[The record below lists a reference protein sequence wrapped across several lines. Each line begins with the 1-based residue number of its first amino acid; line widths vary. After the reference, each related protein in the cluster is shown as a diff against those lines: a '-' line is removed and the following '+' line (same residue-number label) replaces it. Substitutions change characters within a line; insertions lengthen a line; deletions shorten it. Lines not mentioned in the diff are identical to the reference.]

1 MKNILIAAALITGS
15 AVCLTGTSYGHGG
28 TYRGPGDTVPAGGG
42 GGTGG
47 GPATPGTGGPTTPGP
62 GGPTTPGP
70 GTPGAPGGAPAAPT
84 GPRTQGG
91 GGDSG
96 PDLSV
101 WQFWWGF
108 NKEPYLNLR
117 AAVQAGGVVTGS
129 DDFFAGAGEQ
139 GGAKDTLRPTQEVIR
154 GKVVPALKRIL
165 KDERNNNILTGAMV
179 ALAKIGDDPKAES
192 GKSEMAAELIR
203 FLGDPTQEVA
213 ETAALCLGI
222 LGSESPANIDILIGM
237 LYDDTAKA
245 NEAIAKIDPAL
256 PKVSGKIN
264 FRNRAFAA
272 YGLGLIGARAADEG
286 NKKTIVNALAK
297 MADGPAKQVGN
308 YDVSVACLVAMG
320 LVPMQ
325 IDEAALA
332 AGFDAKK
339 GFVAPAEL
347 KSRVDQIAWLM
358 SYYQDEKNTFLVRA
372 HAPRAVGNLLV
383 GVPAGADGKNLIREA
398 VATRLVTDMDKLSK
412 AENEIKQSCILA
424 LGQIGDCDDEKL
436 DIEIR
441 KQLMEVKEELAD
453 QMARNFAAIS
463 IAQIGGRP
471 GSGAAPT
478 AGLEGK
484 KKDENVRLFL
494 AEQLDKG
501 KSVYRAWAGL
511 SIGVLERALAD
522 AKQPT
527 SSDMKLF
534 VRSAFKDAK
543 QPMEVGAFAVSLGI
557 MQDQDSKEMLREKLD
572 AISEPEARG
581 YIAVALGLVND
592 RVAIDQIQAIL
603 AKSKYQPD
611 LLKSAAIGLGL
622 MGDKSTVETLVR
634 MLGEAQG
641 LASQAAISSAL
652 GFIGDARSI
661 DSLITLM
668 QDKQKTDNARGF
680 AAAALGIVADKEML
694 PWNTKISV
702 NINYRANT
710 PTLTSPSAGTG
721 ILDIL

>member
-15 AVCLTGTSYGHGG
+15 AVSLTGTSYGHGG

-117 AAVQAGGVVTGS
+117 AAVQAGGIVTGS
-129 DDFFAGAGEQ
+129 DDFFVGAGEQ
-139 GGAKDTLRPTQEVIR
+139 GTAKDTMRPSQEVIR

-165 KDERNNNILTGAMV
+165 KEERNNNILSGAMV
-179 ALAKIGDDPKAES
+179 ALAKIGDDPKAE
-192 GKSEMAAELIR
+192 GGQSEMAVELIR
-203 FLGDPTQEVA
+203 FLGDSTQEVA
-213 ETAALCLGI
+213 ETAALGLGI
-222 LGSESPANIDILIGM
+222 LGSESPANIELLIGI
-237 LYDDTAKA
+237 LNDDVAKA
-245 NEAIAKIDPAL
+245 NEAIAKIDASL
-256 PKVSGKIN
+256 PKLSGKVN

-286 NKKTIVNALAK
+286 NKKNIANALAK

-308 YDVSVACLVAMG
+308 YDVSVACIVAMG

-332 AGFDAKK
+332 TPIDAKN
-339 GFVAPAEL
+339 GFARPAEL
-347 KSRVDQIAWLM
+347 KNRFDQIAWLM

-372 HAPRAVGNLLV
+372 HAPRAVGNLMQ
-383 GVPAGADGKNLIREA
+383 GVPANADGKNPVREA
-398 VATRLVTDMDKLSK
+398 VATRFVTDMDKLSK

-424 LGQIGDCDDEKL
+424 LGQIGDCDDEKI
-436 DIEIR
+436 DVEIR
-441 KQLMEVKEELAD
+441 RQLMEVKEELAD
-453 QMARNFAAIS
+453 QMARNFAAIA

-471 GSGAAPT
+471 GTGTAPT
-478 AGLEGK
+478 FGLEGK
-484 KKDENVRLFL
+484 KKDENIRLFL

-527 SSDMKLF
+527 SSDMKLA

-557 MQDQDSKEMLREKLD
+557 MQDQDAKELLREKLD
-572 AISEPEARG
+572 NVSDDEARG
-581 YIAVALGLVND
+581 YTAVALGLVND
-592 RVAIDQIQAIL
+592 RAAIDQIQAIL
-603 AKSKYQPD
+603 AKSKYRPD

-622 MGDKSTVETLVR
+622 MGDKTTVQSLVK